1 MLTRLVPEQP
11 TLRTFVWATLV
22 SSFGNGLFIAVSV
35 VYFTMSAGLTTGQVG
50 LGLTVAG
57 VGGVLAGVPAG
68 RLADRWGAR
77 RTLTVLFCVET
88 AGVLGY
94 TIVRSMVV
102 FVPLVCL
109 VTFVDQAALTA
120 RSALIAV
127 ALPPETRVYG
137 RSVLRVVSNIGIGVG
152 AMVAAIALQYDTL
165 AVYQTMIV
173 LDAVTFLGAALLLLR
188 LPVAVPPAAVS
199 AVSTAPVRA
208 EATAPARVETST
220 SVPAG
225 ASVSAPAPAPAPA
238 SAGPTARGA
247 AGSVM
252 PATGGPGQAAGV
264 QGSPRKRPRL
274 RPPRVDRAYLLL
286 TVFNGLL
293 SVQVGVLEV
302 GVPLWIVRS
311 GDAPRFVIS
320 VLMAVNTLMVIFL
333 QVRAGRGVETPRQG
347 VRACLR
353 SGALLAA
360 ACLLFALAHG
370 ISRPLATT
378 ILLVGIVVFTF
389 GEILSSA
396 GGWALSFGLANPK
409 NTGEYL
415 GVFNSGV
422 AAGRL
427 LSPVLITSTAIRFG
441 MTGWLVLG
449 AMFLAAGAGTAA
461 VRLDPGRT

>member
-1 MLTRLVPEQP
+1 MLTRLVPQQP

-35 VYFTMSAGLTTGQVG
+35 VYFTLSAGLTTGQVG
-50 LGLTVAG
+50 LGLTIAG

-94 TIVRSMVV
+94 TMVRSMVV
-102 FVPLVCL
+102 FVPLACL

-127 ALPPETRVYG
+127 ALPPDTRVYG
-137 RSVLRVVSNIGIGVG
+137 RSVLRVVSNIGIGAG
-152 AMVAAIALQYDTL
+152 SMVAAIALQYDTL

-188 LPVAVPPAAVS
+188 LPVAVPA
-199 AVSTAPVRA
+199 APVPA
-208 EATAPARVETST
+208 VVDPTPASGVATL
-220 SVPAG
+220 
-225 ASVSAPAPAPAPA
+225 PAPAGSTTGA
-238 SAGPTARGA
+238 A
-247 AGSVM
+247 AGSV
-252 PATGGPGQAAGV
+252 PPAPAGPRPASGATGT
-264 QGSPRKRPRL
+264 PRRRL
-274 RPPRVDRAYLLL
+274 RLRLRLPQVDRAYVLL
-286 TVFNGLL
+286 TVFNGVLA
-293 SVQVGVLEV
+293 VQVGVLEV

-311 GDAPRFVIS
+311 GDVPRFVIS

-333 QVRAGRGVETPRQG
+333 QVRVGRGVETPRQG

-360 ACLLFALAHG
+360 ACLLFGLAHG
-370 ISRPLATT
+370 VARPLATT
-378 ILLVGIVVFTF
+378 ILLVGIVAFTF

-427 LSPVLITSTAIRFG
+427 LSPVLITSTAIHFG
-441 MTGWLVLG
+441 MTGWLILG
-449 AMFLAAGAGTAA
+449 AMFLVAGAGTAT
-461 VRLDPGRT
+461 VRLR